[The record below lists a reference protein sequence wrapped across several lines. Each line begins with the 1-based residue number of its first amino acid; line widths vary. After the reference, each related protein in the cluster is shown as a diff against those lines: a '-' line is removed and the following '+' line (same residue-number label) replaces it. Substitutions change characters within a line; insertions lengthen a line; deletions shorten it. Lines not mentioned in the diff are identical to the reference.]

1 MLLLIAWLASF
12 KYTCFF
18 LCSPTEMSDNET
30 INAQEDAESDPLGR
44 SAEQIW
50 FEVSLAILI
59 CLVAFTGKSGTL

>member
-1 MLLLIAWLASF
+1 
-12 KYTCFF
+12 
-18 LCSPTEMSDNET
+18 MSDNET